1 MAYPPAV
8 LRTDQTNATPQQD
21 AHPLDH
27 AKANQAINDVVAHR
41 RRPPKAADPA
51 DRRQDRVRVVP
62 GGEHPA
68 QLPGFRVAHIDL
80 PAGLWLVHYDVCVFG
95 NQAFG
100 VSVQAVGG
108 VSVSGTRTHQYAG
121 AAIAPGQYA
130 ATGVR
135 DLPLSTGPGT
145 LAINIGLGLGPANPV
160 NTYAD
165 PANHTIWAVGAV
177 DY

>member
-27 AKANQAINDVVAHR
+27 QKANQAINDVVAHLTST
-41 RRPPKAADPA
+41 AAGGSGNVGKIVYGLCPA
-51 DRRQDRVRVVP
+51 GSIPLNTQV
-62 GGEHPA
+62 
-68 QLPGFRVAHIDL
+68 QVAHIDL

-95 NQAFG
+95 VQAFG

-130 ATGVR
+130 ATAFEIYTCR
-135 DLPLSTGPGT
+135 GPGT

-160 NTYAD
+160 TTYAD
-165 PANHTIWAVGAV
+165 PANHRIYAVGAV